1 MQKEK
6 FLNIIVVIKGGGQKF
21 EQEKKM
27 MDEVTKYLK
36 KRELDDFYCWDEI
49 MDGVRVADDV
59 GIVLGMGD
67 FVGIVRVRRTE
78 Y

>member
-1 MQKEK
+1 MQKEPY
-6 FLNIIVVIKGGGQKF
+6 LNIIVVVKGIGQDF

-27 MDEVTKYLK
+27 MDVVEYYLK
-36 KRELDDFYCWDEI
+36 ERGLDDYYHWDEI
-49 MDGVRVADDV
+49 MGGVRVADDV
-59 GIVLGMGD
+59 NLDLDMGE